1 MSSTTW
7 MFPKNSF
14 SPSSFFTNADDDD
27 DDDGDDDDDDTG
39 APARGST
46 VVVNAEG
53 EKVTAVIMSSSFCP
67 LLLISFY
74 DCI

>member
-7 MFPKNSF
+7 ISPRDSF

-27 DDDGDDDDDDTG
+27 DDDEDDDDTG

-46 VVVNAEG
+46 VVVNAQG
-53 EKVTAVIMSSSFCP
+53 EKVVDVVIMSCSFCT
-67 LLLISFY
+67 LLLIL
-74 DCI
+74 CIII

>member
-46 VVVNAEG
+46 VVVNAQG
-53 EKVTAVIMSSSFCP
+53 EKVVDVAIMSSSLCP
-67 LLLISFY
+67 LLLIS
-74 DCI
+74 CIII